1 MVRQQSE
8 SCSCRSPTLVRI
20 AICVGLRH
28 VFFSHFVFRQ
38 NIPTVLKQPS
48 TPFVIAYSV
57 IAISGAAV
65 HCNTWAISLK

>member
-1 MVRQQSE
+1 
-8 SCSCRSPTLVRI
+8 
-20 AICVGLRH
+20 